1 MAFARIGRF
10 RGTVCLTDVFV
21 LAFISWGVAAAS
33 AGLGART
40 NVTVVIFTMAWI
52 TAAIT
57 RLSEFRRGTRPAVRL
72 ARGDARTAAIL
83 LAGTAPWLLSGFL
96 RTAYPASPLWV
107 PFDVPPLLQALGVAL
122 SIIAV
127 AEPFLR
133 SLRTSAPQLRAAA
146 DHRFST
152 AVFVRSAAI
161 LLVSGSPV
169 FTIFCGLWLIVAL
182 WPSPGYFPYALRL
195 EVR

>member
-1 MAFARIGRF
+1 MACAGIGRF

-33 AGLGART
+33 AGLSIRT
-40 NVTVVIFTMAWI
+40 SVTVVIVTMAWM

-72 ARGDARTAAIL
+72 ARGDTRTAAIL

-96 RTAYPASPLWV
+96 RTAYPASPIWV
-107 PFDVPPLLQALGVAL
+107 PFDVPPLLRALGVAL
-122 SIIAV
+122 AIAAV

-133 SLRTSAPQLRAAA
+133 TLRAPAADSRATA

-152 AVFVRSAAI
+152 AVFIRSAAI

-169 FTIFCGLWLIVAL
+169 FTFFCGLWLIVAL
-182 WPSPGYFPYALRL
+182 WPSPGHFPYALRL